1 MHPWK
6 LARLLA
12 AAACLVA
19 GCGAPGQDWLVWS
32 KEPPLPADFVAPALW
47 IDPVRGPGATMDT
60 AAAERYALWLIN
72 RDRAAHGLSG
82 VTWDEA
88 AARAGRRHAGD
99 LAHHGI
105 TAHVGT
111 DGSRP
116 EQRYTEAGGEDLAFE
131 NTACLADGV
140 TRLLD
145 PAPRFSPAGIE
156 RIERAFLAEV
166 PPLDG
171 HRRNLL
177 AARRAR
183 VGIGLAQP
191 LGLDIPCL
199 AQELIDDSGD
209 YEPIPRRVH
218 SGEAIRVAGASR
230 ASVAVQAVG
239 IARVALLAPRPP
251 GPLASTFGYE
261 MPTPTTMYM
270 SAGHRTPRVLQLDPS
285 RGRFW
290 VEAPLDEG
298 AGLYEISVWA
308 LFPGAE
314 AMEPISLRTV
324 VVE

>member
-1 MHPWK
+1 MDARK
-6 LARLLA
+6 LARSIA
-12 AAACLVA
+12 AAACLFV
-19 GCGAPGQDWLVWS
+19 GCGAPGPDWSVWA
-32 KEPPLPADFVAPALW
+32 KEPPLPADFVAPTLL
-47 IDPVRGPGATMDT
+47 IDAARGPTATMDT

-131 NTACLADGV
+131 NAACLDDGL
-140 TRLLD
+140 TRPLD
-145 PAPRFSPAGIE
+145 PAPRFSRAGIE

-166 PPLDG
+166 PPFDG

-183 VGIGLAQP
+183 VGVGLAQP

-209 YEPIPRRVH
+209 YEPIPRRIRN
-218 SGEAIRVAGASR
+218 GEAIRVAGTSR
-230 ASVAVQAVG
+230 ASAAVRAVG
-239 IARVALLAPRPP
+239 IARVALLPP
-251 GPLASTFGYE
+251 GRPGAVASTFSYE

-270 SAGHRTPRVLQLDPS
+270 TAGHRTPRILQLDQS
-285 RGRFW
+285 RGQFW

-308 LFPGAE
+308 LFPGAD
-314 AMEPISLRTV
+314 AMDPVSLRTV
-324 VVE
+324 IVE